1 MKALC
6 FSRSRGLSFQEV
18 INALVYLSEQFYSEY
33 GHCPEILKK
42 PLRPYACV
50 AVQVN
55 EHFFAVPFRHH
66 IAQKYA
72 FFTYGTCG
80 LDYTKAVLLLKESY
94 VDTRKPQIEQREFNA
109 LKGKDTRIAREFS
122 RYLKLYC
129 KAAQNRES
137 PHYQNIIRYST
148 LQSFEDYIL

>member
-1 MKALC
+1 M
-6 FSRSRGLSFQEV
+6 R
-18 INALVYLSEQFYSEY
+18 LVYLSEQFYSEY

-66 IAQKYA
+66 IAHKYA

-137 PHYQNIIRYST
+137 PPPLPEYYP
-148 LQSFEDYIL
+148 L